1 MANANGAVLAA
12 LRPIAAIVVQG
23 TVTPGATLSLQGG
36 TSSAATGHAIT
47 QYSWARGGTSLG
59 TGPNASIT
67 VPSSHTSSACL
78 TVTDDAGKRDTAKVV
93 ISQSSTEV
101 SLVPAGTDGC
111 VEVSIAATDAS
122 AAEAGSDTGTFTI
135 SRAGGSTT
143 AALTVSLAFS
153 GTATSGTDYQA
164 IASSVV
170 IPAGAASATVNVT
183 PIDDAVAES
192 AETVVATVQSG
203 TGYDVGSADSAT
215 ITMADNDSTAPPPA
229 ASSSAGKGGGG
240 GAFDLLT
247 LLGVL
252 GFGVFAAR
260 GRLSSARAC

>member
-1 MANANGAVLAA
+1 
-12 LRPIAAIVVQG
+12 
-23 TVTPGATLSLQGG
+23 
-36 TSSAATGHAIT
+36 
-47 QYSWARGGTSLG
+47 
-59 TGPNASIT
+59 
-67 VPSSHTSSACL
+67 
-78 TVTDDAGKRDTAKVV
+78 
-93 ISQSSTEV
+93 V

-143 AALTVSLAFS
+143 APLTVSLAFS
-153 GTATSGTDYQA
+153 GTATSGADYQA

-215 ITMADNDSTAPPPA
+215 ITIADNDSIAPPPA
-229 ASSSAGKGGGG
+229 ATSSAGKGGGG